1 MHCVNPTCGKPL
13 NSGDKFCMYCG
24 TLQPARETRPQ
35 PTQRPVD
42 TRTSAQEHVETPSS
56 VVEAH
61 KEVLVMRAEE
71 RIWHFTESEGDVQ
84 PGQRRPL
91 LLIDEQG
98 VHLAHTDKRFDP
110 QELLERVRCI
120 ITTQGVP
127 VDVQLINARWLSDP
141 REVRPRLIASL
152 RDHPYSD
159 LKMIMGV
166 DYMGSWASIYLH
178 VGVEPEPEPPEPEA
192 PKWKKPIDAV
202 AALICGAIFLVAGS
216 SDALNS
222 SAIAVVG
229 VLSLGYGIVRF
240 YISYKWYT
248 TQVLA
253 QKAAWAGT
261 IAKDKLT
268 KSAER
273 LSRTFKV
280 DDMRLFCTA
289 MRKVFQAVVDDI
301 VQRGAEVVRIEGGQG
316 GFFQGAGV
324 ATPAPTPRRADAS
337 QAEV

>member
-24 TLQPARETRPQ
+24 TLQPARETHPQ

-42 TRTSAQEHVETPSS
+42 TGTSAQEHVETPSP
-56 VVEAH
+56 VVETH
-61 KEVLVMRAEE
+61 KEVLVLRAGK
-71 RIWHFTESEGDVQ
+71 RIWHFTEPEGDVQ

-91 LLIDEQG
+91 LLTDEQV
-98 VHLAHTDKRFDP
+98 VHLAHTDKRLEP
-110 QELLERVRCI
+110 RELLERVRCI

-127 VDVQLINARWLSDP
+127 VDVQLINTRWLSDP

-152 RDHPYSD
+152 RNHPYSD

-178 VGVEPEPEPPEPEA
+178 VGVEQEPEPPEPEA
-192 PKWKKPIDAV
+192 PKWKKPIGAV
-202 AALICGAIFLVAGS
+202 AALICAGILVVAGS
-216 SDALNS
+216 ALNS
-222 SAIAVVG
+222 NAITAVGIISGFFG
-229 VLSLGYGIVRF
+229 VAWFWVSHNQ
-240 YISYKWYT
+240 YT
-248 TQVLA
+248 TNLQA
-253 QKAAWAGT
+253 QKLAWAKT
-261 IAKDKLT
+261 IAEDKLT
-268 KSAER
+268 KSAEQ

-289 MRKVFQAVVDDI
+289 MRQVFQAVVDDI

-324 ATPAPTPRRADAS
+324 ASPASAPRHTDAA